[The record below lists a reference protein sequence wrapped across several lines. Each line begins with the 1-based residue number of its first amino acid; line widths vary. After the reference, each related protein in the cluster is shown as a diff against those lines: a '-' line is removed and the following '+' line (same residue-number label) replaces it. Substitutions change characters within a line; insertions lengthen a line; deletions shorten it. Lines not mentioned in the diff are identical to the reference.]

1 MNLEETIYKRQSI
14 RNYKEEYL
22 TDDELGKLRKF
33 IENVKVLNDN
43 IIWSYDIVTKEEIKT
58 ILNWKAPHYLLIFSE
73 QKENYLENVG
83 FIFQQVDLFLQ
94 SKGIG
99 SCWIGMA
106 SPKSYE
112 NGDTNQK
119 FIITISFGKTEENIG
134 RELNEF
140 KRNKLS
146 QICDSEDEKLIYA
159 QLAPSATNSQPWYF
173 THNDDGSYNIYRKK
187 FNILKRRFTE
197 KWNRID
203 IGIALAHLYV
213 ANENTFKFSIES
225 NPKELDGYY
234 YEGSFEL

>member
-14 RNYKEEYL
+14 RKYKEDSL
-22 TDDELGKLRKF
+22 NDDEISELRTF
-33 IENVKVLNDN
+33 IDNIKVLNEN
-43 IIWSYDIVTKEEIKT
+43 IIWSYDIVSKEDIET
-58 ILNWKAPHYLLIFSE
+58 ILNWEAPHYLLIFSE
-73 QKENYLENVG
+73 EKENYLENVG

-106 SPKSYE
+106 SPKNYE
-112 NGDTNQK
+112 NNDSNQK
-119 FIITISFGKTEENIG
+119 FIITISFGKTEGNIY
-134 RELNEF
+134 REISEF

-146 QICDSEDEKLIYA
+146 QISDKEDDKLIPA

-173 THNDDGSYNIYRKK
+173 THNTDGSYNIYRKK

-213 ANENTFKFSIES
+213 TNKDTFSFSIES
-225 NPKELDGYY
+225 KAKEFDGYY
-234 YEGSFEL
+234 YEGSLEL

>member
-1 MNLEETIYKRQSI
+1 MNLEETIFKRQSI
-14 RNYKEEYL
+14 RNYKEDSL
-22 TDDELGKLRKF
+22 TNDEISELRKF
-33 IENVKVLNDN
+33 IENVKVLNED
-43 IIWSYDIVTKEEIKT
+43 ILWSYDIITKDDIKT

-73 QKENYLENVG
+73 EKENYLENVG

-106 SPKSYE
+106 SPKSYK
-112 NGDTNQK
+112 NRDSNQK
-119 FIITISFGKTEENIG
+119 FIITISFGKTEKNIG
-134 RELNEF
+134 RELSEF

-146 QICDSEDEKLIYA
+146 QISDMEDEKLIPA

-173 THNDDGSYNIYRKK
+173 THNGDGSYNIYRKK

-213 ANENTFKFSIES
+213 TNDDTFEFSIEG
-225 NPKELDGYY
+225 NHKELDGYY
-234 YEGSFEL
+234 YEGSFTL